1 MGPEDCEYAFPEQVL
16 NYIRDLVF
24 GQERGGGGG
33 GIFSG
38 IYRLYIATEGKRVG
52 GKHCKVKYLNICIS
66 TFICT
71 GCI

>member
-33 GIFSG
+33 GHIFG
-38 IYRLYIATEGKRVG
+38 HIQAI
-52 GKHCKVKYLNICIS
+52 HCNRRETCRR
-66 TFICT
+66 
-71 GCI
+71 